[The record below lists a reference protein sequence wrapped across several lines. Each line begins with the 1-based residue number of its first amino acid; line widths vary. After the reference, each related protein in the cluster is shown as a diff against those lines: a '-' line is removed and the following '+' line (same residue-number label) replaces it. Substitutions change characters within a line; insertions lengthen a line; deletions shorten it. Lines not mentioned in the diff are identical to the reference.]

1 MEITPLTNILFS
13 ISDLQVTIKNT
24 VILDQIACQIPVN
37 KVCTIIGSSGAGKST
52 FLRTLVRMVDFSGEI
67 SLQSVYLK
75 DINIRD
81 LRKKVCYVPQ
91 VPEMFPGSVEDN
103 ITWARTMWKLPVSE
117 NYVTQLLKQVGL
129 DESLAKKGANDLSV
143 GQKQRV
149 CLARS
154 LALEPEVL
162 LLDEP
167 DSALD
172 AISREN
178 FESLIKNLRSI
189 NPNLSLIM
197 VTHDLHQ
204 ANRMGEYVILLDNGK
219 LVSQGE
225 AKEFFSTIDS
235 TSESDLLK
243 SLIKNGENH

>member
-1 MEITPLTNILFS
+1 M
-13 ISDLQVTIKNT
+13 
-24 VILDQIACQIPVN
+24 
-37 KVCTIIGSSGAGKST
+37 
-52 FLRTLVRMVDFSGEI
+52 RMVDFSGEI